1 MKYLLTV
8 IYSLVV
14 SFMFTNGTPVTKK
27 SKPTMS
33 EATINYIDQYK
44 DLAVAEMYR
53 SGIPASI
60 ILAQGILESGNGS
73 SSLAVNS
80 NNHFGIKCKSYW
92 KGGTYYHKDDDLD
105 DKGKLMDSCFRAYE
119 TVIDSYV
126 DHSNFLMYTAHY
138 SVLFQ
143 YDRTDYQSW
152 ATGLKSCGYAT
163 DEAYAQK
170 LIDKIE
176 LYDLHDFDLWQNPFE
191 LLFSQGNDD

>member
-1 MKYLLTV
+1 MKYIITL
-8 IYSLVV
+8 ICSLML
-14 SFMFTNGTPVTKK
+14 SYTTNVNPFNFNN
-27 SKPTMS
+27 SKPTLS
-33 EATINYIDQYK
+33 EETINYIDQYK

-60 ILAQGILESGNGS
+60 ILAQGILESSNGS
-73 SSLAVNS
+73 SSLATNS

-92 KGGTYYHKDDDLD
+92 NGKTYYHKDDDLD
-105 DKGKLMDSCFRAYE
+105 EKGKLMDSCFRAYD

-126 DHSNFLMYTAHY
+126 DHSNFLMYTSHY

-143 YDRTDYQSW
+143 YERTDYKSW

-163 DEAYAQK
+163 DGAYAQK

-176 LYDLHDFDLWQNPFE
+176 LYLSLIHISEPTRPY
-191 LLFSQGNDD
+191 